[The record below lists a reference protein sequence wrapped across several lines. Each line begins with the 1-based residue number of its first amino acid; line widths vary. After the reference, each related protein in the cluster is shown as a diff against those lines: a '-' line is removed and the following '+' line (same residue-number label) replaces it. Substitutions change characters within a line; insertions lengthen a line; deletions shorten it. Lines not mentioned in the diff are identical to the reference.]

1 MSIAAALASARS
13 GLAINARAAELVST
27 NVANALTPGYARQ
40 ELDRVPRLDGGVASG
55 QVVVARDAGATALRL
70 SADSAAEQARTSA
83 DALSRIGDILG
94 DPGAEAGLVTQFTT
108 LLASID
114 EAAATPESE
123 ALQRS
128 VLLAAQDTAEA
139 FGDLSAALR
148 TARADADRRLGERV
162 DALNAALG
170 GIDSLNR
177 EITAG
182 RAQRRDVSSLEQ
194 ERAELINEV
203 ALHVP
208 VRIIRRDN
216 DQIALFTPDGA
227 ALLDGIP
234 ARFDFTSTP
243 VVTEALD
250 VADGTLGQV
259 LFNGRPVTPSDRG
272 SLLSGGGLAA
282 DQLLRDTTLPRITA
296 ELDTLAA
303 GLLLRL
309 EGADPTRTPG
319 QSALLGDG
327 AVSYDPLDTVGLAGR
342 LEVNAAVDPARGGAL
357 YRIRDGVEAVAP
369 GAPGDVIVLQSLSI
383 ELVDPRPDLATIGD
397 TVPRSIL
404 DHAIHLAASL
414 GSEAAAAET
423 DAATRAATLEAART
437 VELGR
442 IGVDTDAELQ
452 LLLEIETAYAANARV
467 LDTVDGMIRTL
478 LEI

>member
-1 MSIAAALASARS
+1 MSISAALASARS

-70 SADSAAEQARTSA
+70 SADSAAEQARTGA
-83 DALSRIGDILG
+83 DALARVGDILG
-94 DPGAEAGLVTQFTT
+94 DPGAETGLVTQMTA
-108 LLASID
+108 LLTSID
-114 EAAATPESE
+114 EAAATPENE
-123 ALQRS
+123 ALQRN
-128 VLLAAQDTAEA
+128 VLTAAQDVASA
-139 FGDLSAALR
+139 FGDLSEGLR
-148 TARADADRRLGERV
+148 MARADADRRLGERV
-162 DALNAALG
+162 DALNGALE
-170 GIDSLNR
+170 GIDKLNR

-182 RAQRRDVSSLEQ
+182 KAQRRDVSALEQ
-194 ERAELINEV
+194 ERAGLVDEV

-234 ARFDFTSTP
+234 ARFEFTPTP
-243 VVTEALD
+243 VVTEALN
-250 VADGTLGQV
+250 VTDGTLGEV
-259 LFNGRPVTPSDRG
+259 LFNGQPVTPSENG

-282 DQLLRDTTLPRITA
+282 DQFLRDTTLPRITA

-303 GLLLRL
+303 GLLSRL
-309 EGADPTRTPG
+309 ETADVTRAPG
-319 QSALLGDG
+319 DAALLGDG
-327 AVSYDPLDTVGLAGR
+327 NVAHDPLDTTGLAGR
-342 LEVNAAVDPARGGAL
+342 LEVNAVVDPAQGGRL
-357 YRIRDGVEAVAP
+357 HRIRDGVGATAP
-369 GAPGDVIVLQSLSI
+369 GAPGDAATLQALSAG
-383 ELVDPRPDLATIGD
+383 LRQQGTDLATIGD
-397 TVPRSIL
+397 PVSRSIL
-404 DHAIHLAASL
+404 DHAIHFAAAL
-414 GSEAAAAET
+414 GSEAASAET
-423 DAATRAATLEAART
+423 DAAARTATLEAART

-467 LDTVDGMIRTL
+467 LDTVDSMIRTL